1 MQMFTTLAPYRQNP
15 APEEMSDKSVI
26 VSFTTRAAFE
36 MDVPLPKN
44 FKVVKNDADV
54 TIDDEDKIVVSNKVE
69 LEFDKVNIKWE
80 NYVADP
86 TVSKAVY
93 YDLYMSTRTDINS
106 FTLVEALKIQKA
118 TWYLSGK

>member
-1 MQMFTTLAPYRQNP
+1 
-15 APEEMSDKSVI
+15 MSDKSVI

-93 YDLYMSTRTDINS
+93 YDLYMSTRT
-106 FTLVEALKIQKA
+106 T
-118 TWYLSGK
+118 

>member
-54 TIDDEDKIVVSNKVE
+54 TIDDEDKIVVSE
-69 LEFDKVNIKWE
+69 QSRAGI
-80 NYVADP
+80 
-86 TVSKAVY
+86 
-93 YDLYMSTRTDINS
+93 
-106 FTLVEALKIQKA
+106 
-118 TWYLSGK
+118 

>member
-44 FKVVKNDADV
+44 FKVVRMM
-54 TIDDEDKIVVSNKVE
+54 
-69 LEFDKVNIKWE
+69 LMLPLMMRIKL
-80 NYVADP
+80 
-86 TVSKAVY
+86 
-93 YDLYMSTRTDINS
+93 LYRT
-106 FTLVEALKIQKA
+106 K
-118 TWYLSGK
+118 